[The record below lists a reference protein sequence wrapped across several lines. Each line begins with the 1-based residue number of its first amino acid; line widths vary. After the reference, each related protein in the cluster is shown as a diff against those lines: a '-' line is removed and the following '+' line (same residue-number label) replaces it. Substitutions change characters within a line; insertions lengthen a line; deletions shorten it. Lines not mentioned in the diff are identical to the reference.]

1 MPLICKE
8 DAPIFQLPGAPG
20 VVFTGLV
27 SPKRGSTDVSAWR
40 VRLEPGTPGAP
51 HRVTREEV
59 FVAIAGEALVTM
71 GFAFTTR
78 VSPLPGLNIP
88 ASTPFCADASNA
100 HSVTARNKPNMR
112 CTLFITKPPKRWMVR
127 EPGC

>member
-51 HRVTREEV
+51 HRVTCEEV

-71 GFAFTTR
+71 HGKELRLAAGGALVVPANVEFSLA
-78 VSPLPGLNIP
+78 N
-88 ASTPFCADASNA
+88 ASTEPFEAVVVLPVGGQAVVGERA
-100 HSVTARNKPNMR
+100 PFT
-112 CTLFITKPPKRWMVR
+112 PPWA
-127 EPGC
+127 E